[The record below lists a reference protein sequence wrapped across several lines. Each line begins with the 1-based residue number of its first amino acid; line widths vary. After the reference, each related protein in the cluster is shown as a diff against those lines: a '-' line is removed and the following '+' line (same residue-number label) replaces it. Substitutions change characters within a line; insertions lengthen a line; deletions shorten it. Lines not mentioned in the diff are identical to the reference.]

1 MENKEKLINEIHRN
15 LQLME
20 VDLVNEQPKEFV
32 RKVVNKVTGFGKTP
46 KLNLVQKL
54 DDVIKNNTNVKEIID
69 NPDFTFDGSRKDFK
83 QMYEIYINDKNNLN
97 IQLT

>member
-46 KLNLVQKL
+46 KLNLMQKL
-54 DDVIKNNTNVKEIID
+54 DDVIKNNEIKKGNTIVL
-69 NPDFTFDGSRKDFK
+69 TAIGSGWTWGSTIIK
-83 QMYEIYINDKNNLN
+83 L
-97 IQLT
+97 